1 MPMMPTLPRCRGAA
15 SAETEV
21 LREAYRDRVAVCV
34 VLNKVAIPVSTNL
47 VSKWILAKEL
57 PLL

>member
-15 SAETEV
+15 AETEV
-21 LREAYRDRVAVCV
+21 LRQAYRDRVAVCV